1 MKINSVRNFN
11 IQNHKMQRQVNFTA
25 KNSNR
30 QKPSENSVEHDP
42 ENPIKK
48 GMEQLDVL
56 KASIVAGLGF
66 GAKAL
71 WYIFED
77 TDLIDTAFEAGS
89 KLSEKNHKNVQGSG
103 KKLAWAVATTGAI
116 LVGIVGLLASI
127 YTIYNAPKSMYQG
140 KVNAH
145 KKSEEMDVYLQSN
158 RIEQDLYNQVGEQ
171 AKNAT
176 TVEEQQK
183 AKEQYAKL
191 KAAKNQ
197 APSFVN
203 AKLPNQLST

>member
-1 MKINSVRNFN
+1 MRINSVRNFN
-11 IQNHKMQRQVNFTA
+11 IQNRSMQWPVNFTGQ
-25 KNSNR
+25 STGV

-42 ENPIKK
+42 ENPIRK
-48 GMEQLDVL
+48 GFEQLDVL

-71 WYIFED
+71 GYIFED
-77 TDLIDTAFEAGS
+77 TDLIDTAFEMGT

-116 LVGIVGLLASI
+116 LVGIVGLVAGI

-140 KVNAH
+140 KINAH
-145 KKSEEMDVYLQSN
+145 KKSEEMDIYLQSN
-158 RIEQDLYNQVGEQ
+158 KVEQDLYKQVGEQ

-183 AKEQYAKL
+183 AKQQYAKL
-191 KAAKNQ
+191 MAAKNQ

-203 AKLPNQLST
+203 AKLPNQLSA